1 MALREGTGAGR
12 QVRLD
17 HCFGR
22 DPVGQSIFAVLDD
35 SLAGIVSVIGLAG
48 LARSNR
54 SVIDQVQEVL
64 AVTGNDSHLLAVLT
78 ECIELVLEGS
88 LDLLTGD
95 VRELGL
101 RYKGLGL
108 GTNQLLLEDNNAG

>member
-1 MALREGTGAGR
+1 M
-12 QVRLD
+12 
-17 HCFGR
+17 
-22 DPVGQSIFAVLDD
+22 DD

-64 AVTGNDSHLLAVLT
+64 AVAGNDSHLLAVLT

-95 VRELGL
+95 VRELSL

-108 GTNQLLLEDNNAG
+108 STNQFLLENNNAGRFRVLVLELGNFVGDLLLACTNM